1 MSLRPMPAAGIA
13 VRTGANARTGSWQHD
28 DRVARRANSGAAG
41 PFSSGIMIA
50 AER

>member
-1 MSLRPMPAAGIA
+1 MSPGGIPAAGIA
-13 VRTGANARTGSWQHD
+13 VSAGANARTGSFRQAES
-28 DRVARRANSGAAG
+28 VARRVNSGTAG